1 MPSRAG
7 VASMTIA
14 VCLLAGSVAMLLM
27 ERWLKRLP
35 HFTPREPVE
44 ILPLLQPINRADIE
58 AAFQAGDFI
67 PQLEG
72 SRGSRNPAAS
82 HELHSR
88 IAVSWAC
95 IRRMEENVEVLE
107 LEFANQLRSFNR
119 SDKLHRQEVQQSLTD
134 VPGLQQAAKELEC
147 EA

>member
-1 MPSRAG
+1 
-7 VASMTIA
+7 MTIA
-14 VCLLAGSVAMLLM
+14 VCLLAGSVALLLM

-119 SDKLHRQEVQQSLTD
+119 SDRSRLWRSDSGTLPTWR
-134 VPGLQQAAKELEC
+134 VPLCIVFNSPSSGSAKVL
-147 EA
+147 